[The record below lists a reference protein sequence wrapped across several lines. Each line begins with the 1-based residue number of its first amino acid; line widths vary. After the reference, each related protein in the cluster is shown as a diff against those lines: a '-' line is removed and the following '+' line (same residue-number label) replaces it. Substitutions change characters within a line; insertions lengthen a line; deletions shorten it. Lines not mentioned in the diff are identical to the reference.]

1 MNISDVWGVLKIRVI
16 FGPTP
21 IYNGV
26 KGKLVDKNSN
36 GFILLLVA
44 KVSTGSISFSI
55 GLVLSLI
62 GSTMVTLIGT
72 IEILTIKST
81 ISKFVPSLNG
91 LIGFVIIIG
100 YYFCLEIEMWEVA
113 LVVLILV
120 SISTYT
126 KSGGTYLNYGKAMW

>member
-1 MNISDVWGVLKIRVI
+1 VLKIRVI

-72 IEILTIKST
+72 VEILTIKST

-100 YYFCLEIEMWEVA
+100 
-113 LVVLILV
+113 
-120 SISTYT
+120 
-126 KSGGTYLNYGKAMW
+126 